1 MVILPVAW
9 REQLARERCASDLL
23 DGETLDAADGFR
35 IFGRRL
41 RGPGLV
47 VDLWTGAAAGRKKKE
62 RRQRCTEY
70 LGTKNAALENG
81 NCDSV

>member
-1 MVILPVAW
+1 MAW
-9 REQLARERCASDLL
+9 ERCASYLL
-23 DGETLDAADGFR
+23 DGETLDAADGFWV
-35 IFGRRL
+35 FGRRL

-47 VDLWTGAAAGRKKKE
+47 VDLWTGAAAGRKEKE

-70 LGTKNAALENG
+70 LGTEDAALEDG